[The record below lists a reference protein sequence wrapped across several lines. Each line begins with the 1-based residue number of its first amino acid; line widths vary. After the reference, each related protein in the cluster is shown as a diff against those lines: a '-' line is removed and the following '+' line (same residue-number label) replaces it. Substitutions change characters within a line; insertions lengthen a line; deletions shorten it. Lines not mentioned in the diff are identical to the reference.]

1 MHRVT
6 IYLKPDCPDCET
18 ACRAIELSLPKS
30 VPVVIEKIDITG
42 NAELLEKYAGNL
54 PVVLVDGQE
63 RFRGAVD
70 PDKLGNLFYNEP
82 GNRLAGIE

>member
-6 IYLKPDCPDCET
+6 IYLKPNSPACQT
-18 ACRAIELSLPKS
+18 ACRAIELSVPKS

-42 NAELLEKYAGNL
+42 NTELLEKYGSAV
-54 PVVLVDGQE
+54 PVVVVDGQE

-70 PDKLGNLFYNEP
+70 PDKLGNLFYNDP
-82 GNRLAGIE
+82 GSRLAGIE